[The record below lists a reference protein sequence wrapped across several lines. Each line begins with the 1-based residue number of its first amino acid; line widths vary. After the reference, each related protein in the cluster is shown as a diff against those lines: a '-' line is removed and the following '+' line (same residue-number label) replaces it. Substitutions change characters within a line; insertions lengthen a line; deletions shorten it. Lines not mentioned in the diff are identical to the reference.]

1 MTGWRLGWAIGNE
14 QLIGLMTKAAEF
26 ITSNPPAPTQQ
37 AAIVAFRDGE
47 AYVRQIRREYAA
59 RRDMVIKELNQI
71 PGVTLPIPGGA
82 FYAFPYIEGL
92 KDSTTMARQLVTEGG
107 VAMTPGVAF
116 GPSGEGHIRL
126 CFAATDSTLRS
137 ALERFK
143 KFMSVRKG

>member
-1 MTGWRLGWAIGNE
+1 M
-14 QLIGLMTKAAEF
+14 
-26 ITSNPPAPTQQ
+26 
-37 AAIVAFRDGE
+37 
-47 AYVRQIRREYAA
+47 
-59 RRDMVIKELNQI
+59 
-71 PGVTLPIPGGA
+71 TLPIPGGA

-92 KDSTTMARQLVTEGG
+92 KDSTTLARQLVTEGG

-126 CFAATDSTLRS
+126 CFAATDKTLRI